1 MIKKIYVIIF
11 SIIICGGIMFFSYAA
26 DTAADKKAGTVVGVE
41 ITKEAAEPKRLS
53 TDGQRQELRKKKEA
67 VKQLPTDEDIDKMNT
82 QEIKEVL
89 KIIVSIIKTR

>member
-1 MIKKIYVIIF
+1 M
-11 SIIICGGIMFFSYAA
+11 
-26 DTAADKKAGTVVGVE
+26 E

-67 VKQLPTDEDIDKMNT
+67 VKQLPSDEDIDKMNT

-89 KIIVSIIKTR
+89 KKIVSIIKTRYKTPIKTLCLRLLNIKNSVAIT